1 MNKKLLTLSTAAIAA
16 TFALAGCAGTPGT
29 SGTASMPAG
38 HHSTGPASA
47 SSTAPN
53 ATDHNAADVT
63 FAQMMIPHHAQAVEM
78 SGMILAKQDIP
89 ASVTAL
95 ATRIKDAQDPEI
107 QTMTGWLKDWNE
119 PVDMA
124 SGHAGHSME
133 GMMDDAAMEELEA
146 ARGTDAARLFLEQ
159 MIVHHEGALTMARTE
174 SAEGKNAD
182 AVQLSKEIVAAQ
194 EAEIQEMRDLLDT
207 L

>member
-38 HHSTGPASA
+38 HHSTQSA
-47 SSTAPN
+47 TG
-53 ATDHNAADVT
+53 ATSAADHNDADVS

-78 SGMILAKQDIP
+78 SGMILAKQGIP
-89 ASVTAL
+89 APVTAL

-119 PVDMA
+119 PVEMA

-146 ARGTDAARLFLEQ
+146 AQGTDAARLFLEQ
-159 MIVHHEGALTMARTE
+159 MIVHHEGALTMARAE

-194 EAEIQEMRDLLDT
+194 EAEIQEMRELLGT
-207 L
+207 I